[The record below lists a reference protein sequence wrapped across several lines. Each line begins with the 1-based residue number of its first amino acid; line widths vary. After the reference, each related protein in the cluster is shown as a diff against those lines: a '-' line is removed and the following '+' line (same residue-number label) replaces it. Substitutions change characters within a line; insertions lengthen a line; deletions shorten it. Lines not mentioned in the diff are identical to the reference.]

1 MPCYI
6 HQLPA
11 WVLDDLC
18 RNMDTLNE
26 WDWMQFASYVIT
38 DLTQLRKIKSLER
51 VQGVS
56 ITRELLWW
64 WSMRQATV
72 PQLVDLLRRLQLYRA
87 AQIVLDWKPALE
99 TGSSSPPSLDPVLP
113 GRPETSAE
121 EEQPVGPAGQPSTG
135 SPSAGAQQTFF
146 PPLSEE
152 DSSDSKQEPLFL
164 AGDSLFWR
172 EADVVQATKD
182 FSPSHRISQG
192 TFADVY
198 RGERHG
204 KLYVFKTVR
213 EGACSSPGSI
223 ERFFQAEMEMCCRC
237 CHPSVLP
244 LLGFCRG
251 RGFHSLV
258 YPYMAHG
265 SLQDRLHGQGGS
277 DPLSWPQRVGICSGL
292 LQAVQHLHS
301 LDIIHSNIK
310 SSNVLLDQNFAPK
323 LAHPVAYLSPVNKKS
338 KYTVMRTHLFQA
350 SAAYL
355 PEDFIRVGQ
364 LTKRV
369 DVFGCGIVL
378 AEVLTGIPA
387 VDSSRSPAY
396 LKDLLLREIPS
407 SAPSPCS
414 RRAAVEV
421 EAVREICAQFLD
433 GRAGR
438 PPAGCTEALA
448 AACLCLRRRNAS
460 LDEVRESVA
469 AVEEQLRPEGEASAS
484 NTPEETD
491 DVDNSSLEA
500 SYVRTTPFPEAAAS
514 ALPAD
519 GEEGRSQASEAAE
532 AASSS
537 VASVHPGLHRD
548 ATGTSWK
555 IEINE
560 AKRKLMEDILLY
572 KAEKLDSVELFGP
585 L

>member
-87 AQIVLDWKPALE
+87 AQIVLDW
-99 TGSSSPPSLDPVLP
+99 
-113 GRPETSAE
+113 
-121 EEQPVGPAGQPSTG
+121 

>member
-26 WDWMQFASYVIT
+26 WDWMQF
-38 DLTQLRKIKSLER
+38 
-51 VQGVS
+51 G
-56 ITRELLWW
+56 
-64 WSMRQATV
+64 
-72 PQLVDLLRRLQLYRA
+72 
-87 AQIVLDWKPALE
+87 KPALE

-121 EEQPVGPAGQPSTG
+121 EEQPVGPAGQPNTG

-164 AGDSLFWR
+164 AGDGLFWR

-514 ALPAD
+514 GLPAD
-519 GEEGRSQASEAAE
+519 GEEGRPRASEAAE

>member
-1 MPCYI
+1 M
-6 HQLPA
+6 LPPQR
-11 WVLDDLC
+11 L
-18 RNMDTLNE
+18 
-26 WDWMQFASYVIT
+26 ASAG
-38 DLTQLRKIKSLER
+38 L
-51 VQGVS
+51 
-56 ITRELLWW
+56 
-64 WSMRQATV
+64 
-72 PQLVDLLRRLQLYRA
+72 
-87 AQIVLDWKPALE
+87 
-99 TGSSSPPSLDPVLP
+99 LP
-113 GRPETSAE
+113 GKRVSQLGLPLH
-121 EEQPVGPAGQPSTG
+121 GPRLSTG
-135 SPSAGAQQTFF
+135 QTAR
-146 PPLSEE
+146 S
-152 DSSDSKQEPLFL
+152 
-164 AGDSLFWR
+164 GW
-172 EADVVQATKD
+172 
-182 FSPSHRISQG
+182 
-192 TFADVY
+192 
-198 RGERHG
+198 
-204 KLYVFKTVR
+204 
-213 EGACSSPGSI
+213 
-223 ERFFQAEMEMCCRC
+223 
-237 CHPSVLP
+237 
-244 LLGFCRG
+244 LG
-251 RGFHSLV
+251 
-258 YPYMAHG
+258 
-265 SLQDRLHGQGGS
+265 
-277 DPLSWPQRVGICSGL
+277 PLSWPQRVGICSGL

-514 ALPAD
+514 GLPAD
-519 GEEGRSQASEAAE
+519 GEEGRPRASEAAE